1 MEELEASIES
11 TCQWCD
17 ANGLAAANR
26 LALTTTIGLRDR
38 GRFRGSLAGPL
49 HAKFKSTVV
58 FLLVLPPEFSQTK
71 LWNALCS
78 LDVAICD
85 LAE

>member
-26 LALTTTIGLRDR
+26 LALTTTIGLRDT
-38 GRFRGSLAGPL
+38 GRLRGSLAGPL
-49 HAKFKSTVV
+49 LCFCS
-58 FLLVLPPEFSQTK
+58 FLPPEFSQTK